1 MPVING
7 ITKVTIDNVSFS
19 FNALV
24 ANPNKYLPL
33 MQPLFTA
40 RTFARKANET
50 YGKYLRR
57 LFNTLNKRQTG
68 SSTTTSD
75 TTSDTTRSR
84 QHRNEPIGEENE
96 KILNAMGIDVVKTAP
111 ASLSIVFKNT
121 GNKYRM
127 KRNVMLTLVDTFK
140 KSYDWDPV
148 HKVPIKFG
156 IELEFVG
163 NLDKLTEFNE
173 AMYKLVG
180 KDRYNPVMSYH
191 KNNGKQWELGK
202 DYSVKC
208 DRDHWNGNFRGLEL
222 TSPVFNLN
230 SKKDLNELKAVC
242 KLVEEKFEG
251 AVNNTCG
258 THAHMS
264 FPVDVANEDLVKHFA
279 RSYRKSE
286 DTLFDK
292 CVPNNRKGNKA
303 RYARSVNLNYIWDR
317 YRKLNFCNVKKDS
330 KEMHLEFR
338 QLNGTLDYNTII
350 AWCKLQQLFI
360 NLTLDTWGIDD
371 IDVEERPVEVQL
383 EEIVVGENFDKSTNE
398 TLMKMS
404 KMIV

>member
-19 FNALV
+19 FNVLV
-24 ANPNKYLPL
+24 VNPNKYLPL

-40 RTFARKANET
+40 RTFAQKANET
-50 YGKYLRR
+50 QEKYLRR

-68 SSTTTSD
+68 SSD
-75 TTSDTTRSR
+75 TTHSR
-84 QHRNEPIGEENE
+84 HCRNESIGEENE

-163 NLDKLTEFNE
+163 NPGKLTEFNE

-180 KDRYNPVMSYH
+180 EDRYNPVMSYH

-202 DYSVKC
+202 DYSVK
-208 DRDHWNGNFRGLEL
+208 RRTAQPSNFRGFEL
-222 TSPVFNLN
+222 TSPIFNLN
-230 SKKDLNELKAVC
+230 SKEDLNELKAVC

-251 AVNNTCG
+251 VVNNTCG
-258 THAHMS
+258 THVHMS

-286 DTLFDK
+286 DTLFDR
-292 CVPNNRKGNKA
+292 CVPNNRKGNNA
-303 RYARSVNLNYIWDR
+303 RYAHSVNMRCIWDR